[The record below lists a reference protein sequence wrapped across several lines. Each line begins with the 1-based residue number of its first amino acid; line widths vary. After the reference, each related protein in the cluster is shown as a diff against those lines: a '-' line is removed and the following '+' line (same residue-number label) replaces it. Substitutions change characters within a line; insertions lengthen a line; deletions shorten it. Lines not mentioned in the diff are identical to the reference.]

1 MSDGP
6 LKGVRIVDM
15 TRHVAGP
22 FCTMILGDMGAEVI
36 KIEPPGVGSPERAA
50 TPVYR
55 GMSTYFMG
63 SNRSKK
69 SVVLN
74 LKTPDGVSI
83 LKKLSETADVFVEN
97 MRPGVCDRLG
107 VGYED
112 ISKVNRQI
120 VYCSISGYGHDG
132 PFSRRPSYDLVA
144 QALGGLLS
152 LYSDGR
158 APPIAPLGL
167 ADLTTAMVATQ
178 AILAA
183 LFARERQH
191 VGQFVE
197 ASLLESAAFLLQYM
211 AIPVLQG
218 MDSNFDHLTR
228 ARQVGFM
235 GVYSDASNRFFVIE
249 APDDGVFQR
258 AASIPELKGIVTD
271 PKFSTRPARAS
282 NWQELHQALQGVLSR
297 KPREYWVREL
307 EKADVP
313 CAAVKTVA
321 EALQDPQLIHRG
333 GIVEFQD
340 EVIGKLKMLNL
351 PMKFSETT
359 ARVTRRPPLLGEQT
373 EEVLGALGYTRGEL
387 LTLRDKGVIA

>member
-1 MSDGP
+1 MGDGP

-22 FCTMILGDMGAEVI
+22 FCTMILGDMGADVI
-36 KIEPPGVGSPERAA
+36 KVEPPGKGSPERAA
-50 TPVYR
+50 TPTYR

-74 LKTPDGVSI
+74 MKTPEGVSI

-97 MRPGVCDRLG
+97 LRPGVCDRLG
-107 VGYED
+107 VGYKD
-112 ISKVNRQI
+112 ISAVNGRI

-132 PFSRRPSYDLVA
+132 PSSRRPSYDLVA
-144 QALGGLLS
+144 QALSGLLS

-158 APPIAPLGL
+158 APPMAPLGL

-183 LFARERQH
+183 LLAREKQH

-197 ASLLESAAFLLQYM
+197 VSLLESAAFLLQYM
-211 AIPVLQG
+211 AMPVLQG
-218 MDSNFDHLTR
+218 MDTNFDHLTR

-235 GVYSDASNRFFVIE
+235 GIYSDVSNRFFVIE

-258 AASIPELKGIVTD
+258 AAAIPELKEIVTS

-282 NWQELHQALQGVLSR
+282 NWQELHQVLQGVLSQ
-297 KPREYWVREL
+297 KPREYWIREL
-307 EKADVP
+307 EKVDVP

-321 EALQDPQLIHRG
+321 EAFQDPQLIYRG
-333 GIVEFQD
+333 GIVELQD
-340 EVIGKLKMLNL
+340 EVTGKLKMLNL
-351 PMKFSETT
+351 PMKFSETA
-359 ARVTRRPPLLGEQT
+359 ARVTKRPPLLGEQT
-373 EEVLGALGYTRGEL
+373 DEILGALGYTKDEL
-387 LTLRDKGVIA
+387 LALRGKGVIS